1 MRNRYRLVRRAYG
14 IYYSLDK
21 QTGQK
26 ESLQTTQRYH
36 AEKLLAAKNQS
47 VEQPA
52 LNKGMAKVY
61 LSAASPEFAARTW
74 SDVMEHYVKSGV
86 ESTRERKERAFR
98 SRPFAALK
106 MTKLIDTEA
115 SHLLSALEHKQAGNS
130 THHYLRRLHNYA
142 IYIGWLISPIMAKAG
157 WPAMRKKK
165 FTAIMEDEHERI
177 VAKERNSERRL
188 YYQMLWETGG
198 SQTDIACL
206 HWDQVDLKQGVIRFS
221 RRKLVNKDGGDSLL
235 RIGPRISAIL
245 AQLPQKGYLFPTFK
259 NEKSNHRSTEFWR
272 RCKTL
277 GIKGRNLHS
286 YRYAWAQRARA
297 AGMPEREAMNHLGHK
312 SRAIHAA
319 YADGA
324 QVAVM
329 PLEFYEAQKEEK
341 IIQFKQTAQQ
351 AAPEQGEEKQ
361 EANQS

>member
-1 MRNRYRLVRRAYG
+1 VKNRYRLVRRAYG
-14 IYYSLDK
+14 IYYCLDK
-21 QTGQK
+21 QTRKK
-26 ESLQTTQRYH
+26 ESLETSDRVK
-36 AEKLLAAKNQS
+36 AERLLMAKNQS

-61 LSAASPEFAARTW
+61 LSASSPEFATRTW

-86 ESTRERKERAFR
+86 ESTRDRKERAFR

-115 SHLLSALEHKQAGNS
+115 SHFLNAIEHKQAGNS

-142 IYIGWLISPIMAKAG
+142 MYLGWLISPVMAEAA

-165 FTAIMEDEHERI
+165 FTAITEEEHERI
-177 VAKERNSERRL
+177 VAKEGNTERRL

-206 HWDQVDLKQGVIRFS
+206 GRHQIDLERGVIQFI
-221 RRKLVNKDGGDSLL
+221 RRKLMGKDGGNSFL
-235 RIGPRISAIL
+235 RIGPRLSALL
-245 AQLPQKGYLFPTFK
+245 AQLPQSGDLFPTLK
-259 NEKSNHRSTEFWR
+259 LEEAKHRSAEFRR
-272 RCKTL
+272 RCRTL
-277 GIKGRNLHS
+277 KIQGRTLHS
-286 YRYAWAQRARA
+286 YRYSWAQRAQE
-297 AGMPEREAMNHLGHK
+297 AGMPEREAMTHLGHK

-324 QVAVM
+324 HVAVL
-329 PLEFYEAQKEEK
+329 PLEFYQAEKEKK
-341 IIQFKQTAQQ
+341 IIRFDQTA
-351 AAPEQGEEKQ
+351 
-361 EANQS
+361 EATLSPNAELGLKANNV

>member
-1 MRNRYRLVRRAYG
+1 MHDRYRMFCRAGGTFYAR
-14 IYYSLDK
+14 DK
-21 QTGQK
+21 VTDKG
-26 ESLQTTQRYH
+26 ESLKTKDKAAARQ
-36 AEKLLAAKNQS
+36 LLVAMNQAVAQPQLNRSLAK
-47 VEQPA
+47 A
-52 LNKGMAKVY
+52 Y
-61 LSAASPEFAARTW
+61 LSAKSPELLTRTW
-74 SDVMEHYVKSGV
+74 ADVMHHYVVTGV
-86 ESTRERKERAFR
+86 ESTRDRKERCFR
-98 SRPFAALK
+98 SRPFAMLRTLK
-106 MTKLIDTEA
+106 LVDTEA
-115 SHLLSALEHKQAGNS
+115 IHILTIIEHKQAGNS

-142 IYIGWLISPIMAKAG
+142 LHLGWLLAPIVADVV
-157 WPAMRKKK
+157 WPTIRKRK
-165 FTAIMEDEHERI
+165 FTAITEEEHERI
-177 VAKERNSERRL
+177 IAREQNVERRL

-221 RRKLVNKDGGDSLL
+221 RRKLVSRDGGDSLL
-235 RIGPRISAIL
+235 RIGARISAIL
-245 AQLPQKGYLFPTFK
+245 LQLPQKGYLFPTFK
-259 NEKSNHRSTEFWR
+259 DEKSNHRSTEFWR

-329 PLEFYEAQKEEK
+329 PLEFYEAQREEK
-341 IIQFKQTAQQ
+341 VIQFRQVAQQ
-351 AAPEQGEEKQ
+351 TAPEQAKEKR
-361 EANQS
+361 EVN